1 MKKISNIHLKTAV
14 SNIRRSPFQAIAAA
28 FVLSLTF
35 FVITTLAILV
45 YSSNKI
51 LYYFETRPQIIAFLK
66 DSVTPES
73 VSSLQEKLANDVR
86 IKEVNYVSKE
96 EALGIYKKATAD
108 NPLLSELVSPTI
120 FPASLE
126 FSVKE
131 LSFAKDIIEEVK
143 KDPIVDQVGFTASLG
158 PENTLQ
164 DTVER
169 LKTIVWYLK
178 IGGGAFVLVL
188 TASSFL
194 VLLVI
199 VSMRLTT
206 RREEIEILD
215 LVGAT
220 SRFIKSP
227 IIIEAIIYTLIG
239 VILGWLVSIILT
251 LYIAPSLISYF
262 KEIPVLPIDTLKLF
276 GLFGII
282 LLGEI
287 IIGISLAI
295 AGSQLAVSRA
305 RKV

>member
-1 MKKISNIHLKTAV
+1 M
-14 SNIRRSPFQAIAAA
+14 
-28 FVLSLTF
+28 
-35 FVITTLAILV
+35 
-45 YSSNKI
+45 
-51 LYYFETRPQIIAFLK
+51 
-66 DSVTPES
+66 D
-73 VSSLQEKLANDVR
+73 EKLILN
-86 IKEVNYVSKE
+86 K
-96 EALGIYKKATAD
+96 T
-108 NPLLSELVSPTI
+108 
-120 FPASLE
+120 
-126 FSVKE
+126 VK
-131 LSFAKDIIEEVK
+131 IEEVK

-239 VILGWLVSIILT
+239 VILGWLISIILT
-251 LYIAPSLISYF
+251 LYALSFELIN
-262 KEIPVLPIDTLKLF
+262 
-276 GLFGII
+276 
-282 LLGEI
+282 
-287 IIGISLAI
+287 
-295 AGSQLAVSRA
+295 
-305 RKV
+305 